1 MQSYTKD
8 RREFRNFLRLAPIRN
23 DVTGEM
29 DQLVSTQ
36 PRRALNSMSSLR
48 DCRYVRTERDKF
60 VPSEMYF
67 FL

>member
-36 PRRALNSMSSLR
+36 PRRALN
-48 DCRYVRTERDKF
+48 
-60 VPSEMYF
+60 
-67 FL
+67 